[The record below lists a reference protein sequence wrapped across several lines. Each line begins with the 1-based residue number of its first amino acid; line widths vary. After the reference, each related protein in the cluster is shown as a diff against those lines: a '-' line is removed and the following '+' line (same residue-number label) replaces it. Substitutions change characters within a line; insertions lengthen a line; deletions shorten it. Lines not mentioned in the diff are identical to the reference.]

1 MTPENRP
8 KDESSTAVLETGLPS
23 PGGAPVAREKVLVID
38 DEESVV
44 RALSE
49 FLATRGYDVQ
59 TAINSRQ
66 ALGLLHEHKF
76 TVVIS
81 DLRLPDMNGVE
92 LLEQVVES
100 DPETVF
106 IIMTGYAS
114 VQSAVDAMK
123 KGAYDYVVKP
133 FSLYELENTVKH
145 GLERRRLARENIEL
159 SHLMKKL
166 IEIDQ
171 IKSNIVST
179 VSHEF
184 RTPLMSIKGYLAML
198 GKTSEAGNAIGDNEK
213 MWLRAMK
220 DNLDRLDMLI
230 LNLLLMTEANTGGL
244 LLAAEEVDV
253 GEVISD
259 SIARL
264 DTLSRTKEVDVRF
277 NGNLEERIVGDAEK
291 LGVAVTNL
299 IENAIKFNLDS
310 GHVEVGVVSTAD
322 PSGVRISVL
331 DSGIGIAHEK
341 VPGIFDSFTQ
351 VDMTH
356 TRRFSGAG
364 LGLPVAKA
372 IVEAHGGTIEV
383 KSKPGSGSTFHVWLP
398 RRNGGDHGTQ

>member
-1 MTPENRP
+1 
-8 KDESSTAVLETGLPS
+8 VLEKGLPS
-23 PGGAPVAREKVLVID
+23 ADGQALDKEKVLVID

-44 RALSE
+44 TALSE
-49 FLATRGYDVQ
+49 FLSAHGYDVQ
-59 TAINSRQ
+59 TAVNSRQ
-66 ALGLLHEHKF
+66 ALGLVHEHKF

-92 LLEQVVES
+92 LLEQVIDS
-100 DPETVF
+100 DPDTVF
-106 IIMTGYAS
+106 IIMTGFAS

-133 FSLYELENTVKH
+133 FSLYELENTVRH

-159 SHLMKKL
+159 SHLTKKL

-184 RTPLMSIKGYLAML
+184 RTPLMSLKGYLAML
-198 GKTSEAGNAIGDNEK
+198 AKTAFAGGTIGDAEK
-213 MWLRAMK
+213 MWLKAMK
-220 DNLDRLDMLI
+220 DNLGRLDMLI

-244 LLAAEEVDV
+244 LVADDEVDIAQ
-253 GEVISD
+253 VIDD

-264 DTLSRTKEVDVRF
+264 DTLSRTKEVNVDFKRQQT
-277 NGNLEERIVGDAEK
+277 EKIVGDAEK

-299 IENAIKFNLDS
+299 LENAIKFNLDS
-310 GHVEVGVVSTAD
+310 GRVEVGVSGTAD
-322 PSGVRISVL
+322 PAGVRIYVL
-331 DSGIGIAHEK
+331 DSGIGIADEK
-341 VPGIFDSFTQ
+341 VPGIFESFSQ

-356 TRRFSGAG
+356 TRRFPGAG

-372 IVEAHGGTIEV
+372 IVEAHGGRIEV
-383 KSKPGSGSTFHVWLP
+383 KSEPGSGSTFQVWLP
-398 RRNGGDHGTQ
+398 RRNGGDHEMQ

>member
-1 MTPENRP
+1 VTPENRP
-8 KDESSTAVLETGLPS
+8 KDESSTAVLERGLPS
-23 PGGAPVAREKVLVID
+23 PNGAPVESEKVLVID

-44 RALSE
+44 RTLSD
-49 FLATRGYDVQ
+49 FLAAHGYDVL
-59 TAINSRQ
+59 TAVNSRQ
-66 ALGLLHEHKF
+66 ALGLIHEHKF
-76 TVVIS
+76 AVVIS

-92 LLEQVVES
+92 LLEQVAEA
-100 DPETVF
+100 DPEAVF

-114 VQSAVDAMK
+114 VQSAVEAMK

-133 FSLYELENTVKH
+133 FSLYELENTIRH

-159 SHLMKKL
+159 SQLMKKL

-198 GKTSEAGNAIGDNEK
+198 AKTSEDGKAIGDNEK
-213 MWLRAMK
+213 TWLKAMK

-244 LLAAEEVDV
+244 FLAQEEVDI
-253 GEVISD
+253 GQVIDD

-264 DTLSRTKEVDVRF
+264 DTLSRTKEVEVRF
-277 NGNLEERIVGDAEK
+277 KGQPEETIVGDAEK

-310 GHVEVGVVSTAD
+310 GHVEVGISTTAD
-322 PSGVRISVL
+322 PAGVRISVL
-331 DSGIGIAHEK
+331 DSGIGIADEK
-341 VPGIFDSFTQ
+341 VPAIFDSFTQ

-356 TRRFSGAG
+356 TRRFPGAG

-372 IVEAHGGTIEV
+372 IVEAHGGTIDV
-383 KSKPGSGSTFHVWLP
+383 KSKPGSGSTFQVWLP